1 MTHKLEHMINLSNNL
16 EANFLR
22 RILYFKNVPKLSNKV
37 LTRILQFFKF
47 KNNLTNKTKK
57 NKQII
62 KTVKKYKKIKNKD
75 K

>member
-1 MTHKLEHMINLSNNL
+1 MTHKLEHMINLSSNL
-16 EANFLR
+16 ETNFLR
-22 RILYFKNVPKLSNKV
+22 RILYFKNVLKPSNKV
-37 LTRILQFFKF
+37 LTKILQFYKF

-57 NKQII
+57 NKYNI